1 MHWIMDLRCSY
12 SMRSWYWNYIH
23 TCTQIQDLR
32 YIYICIYILSP
43 LHAVFTIL
51 CHPQPATILKF
62 LEASGG
68 RGRSILRPGPR
79 LCQNG
84 CEFVGQFS
92 PSWMEHVRAL
102 AFRLERCEAK
112 MEPLLEYGS
121 FMLNPWSFTFPMFV
135 AVVHCQGLD
144 VVSFAHIRTR
154 TIMIEVWTWGIHD
167 DPCHVQIFPQKEA
180 ALQFTDFGLCLSCF
194 LSFFSRGW
202 GPCSLGA
209 TCACQCL
216 KPLPSRT
223 GTKPLYKNKLDN
235 KATRFKFHVGFS
247 SSLASFLGSPYNSW
261 LSQMAS
267 M

>member
-12 SMRSWYWNYIH
+12 SMRLWYWNYIH

-32 YIYICIYILSP
+32 YIYILSP

-84 CEFVGQFS
+84 CEFVDQFS

-135 AVVHCQGLD
+135 AVVIVKDSTSCHLHIFAPEQSWLKFGPEGSMMIHVMSRSSHKRRLLSNSQISACAL
-144 VVSFAHIRTR
+144 VVS
-154 TIMIEVWTWGIHD
+154 
-167 DPCHVQIFPQKEA
+167 
-180 ALQFTDFGLCLSCF
+180 CLF
-194 LSFFSRGW
+194 LSR
-202 GPCSLGA
+202 LGTLQLRCHMCVPMLETIA
-209 TCACQCL
+209 Q
-216 KPLPSRT
+216 PHW
-223 GTKPLYKNKLDN
+223 N
-235 KATRFKFHVGFS
+235 
-247 SSLASFLGSPYNSW
+247 
-261 LSQMAS
+261 
-267 M
+267 

>member
-1 MHWIMDLRCSY
+1 MLSCSCSY
-12 SMRSWYWNYIH
+12 ISIVLDALDYGFEVFVQHAFMILELYSYLYSDTRSKI
-23 TCTQIQDLR
+23 
-32 YIYICIYILSP
+32 YIYVYILSP

-135 AVVHCQGLD
+135 AVVIVKDSTSCHLHIFAPEQSWLKFGPEGSMMIHVMFRSSHKRRLLSNSQISACAL
-144 VVSFAHIRTR
+144 VVSCLFFLA
-154 TIMIEVWTWGIHD
+154 VGD
-167 DPCHVQIFPQKEA
+167 LA
-180 ALQFTDFGLCLSCF
+180 A
-194 LSFFSRGW
+194 
-202 GPCSLGA
+202 
-209 TCACQCL
+209 
-216 KPLPSRT
+216 
-223 GTKPLYKNKLDN
+223 
-235 KATRFKFHVGFS
+235 
-247 SSLASFLGSPYNSW
+247 
-261 LSQMAS
+261 
-267 M
+267 

>member
-32 YIYICIYILSP
+32 YIYICIYIISFACSLYHSLSS
-43 LHAVFTIL
+43 AA
-51 CHPQPATILKF
+51 CNN
-62 LEASGG
+62 LEISRSIRG

-135 AVVHCQGLD
+135 AVVIVKDSTSCHLHIFAPEQSWLKFGPEGSMMIHVMFRSSHKRRLLSNSQISACAL
-144 VVSFAHIRTR
+144 VVSCLFFLA
-154 TIMIEVWTWGIHD
+154 VGD
-167 DPCHVQIFPQKEA
+167 LA
-180 ALQFTDFGLCLSCF
+180 A
-194 LSFFSRGW
+194 
-202 GPCSLGA
+202 
-209 TCACQCL
+209 
-216 KPLPSRT
+216 
-223 GTKPLYKNKLDN
+223 
-235 KATRFKFHVGFS
+235 
-247 SSLASFLGSPYNSW
+247 
-261 LSQMAS
+261 
-267 M
+267 